1 MAPRPDSSLTRRESQ
16 VMDIV
21 YELEEATA
29 KEIQERMPNPPS
41 YSAVRAVL
49 TRLVEQGH
57 LKYRQSGPRYVYA
70 PAAGKKRVRQ
80 AALRKLIDTFFDG
93 SPVRTLSALIDM
105 SSRDLT
111 DDELAQLEQAIAA
124 AREKEK

>member
-1 MAPRPDSSLTRRESQ
+1 MVPKPHPGLTRRESQ
-16 VMDIV
+16 AMDIV
-21 YELEEATA
+21 HELEEASA
-29 KEIQERMPNPPS
+29 KEVQERMPNPPS

-70 PAAGKKRVRQ
+70 PAAGKKRARQ
-80 AALRKLIDTFFDG
+80 AALRKLVDTFFEG
-93 SPVRTLSALIDM
+93 SPVRTMNALIDL
-105 SSRDLT
+105 SARELSDA
-111 DDELAQLEQAIAA
+111 ELAALEEAIAA

>member
-16 VMDIV
+16 VMDVV

-105 SSRDLT
+105 SARDLT